1 MVEKAII
8 VGPMLLQV
16 EAQVE
21 KGLVDQS
28 SGPQDK
34 RNQKAADA
42 SVSVEERV
50 DTFQR
55 DVARA
60 ALTSTGSCP
69 RYSFRKSSSSPMDS
83 REMSGGGGT

>member
-34 RNQKAADA
+34 RNQKAVDA

-50 DTFQR
+50 DTFQLDMSQGSPYEYR
-55 DVARA
+55 QLS
-60 ALTSTGSCP
+60 AL
-69 RYSFRKSSSSPMDS
+69 FV
-83 REMSGGGGT
+83 